1 MRVDGASVAVAG
13 TGAERTTRHPPG
25 SEVRDN
31 SGPSRDIHTEI
42 AAIPYMA
49 TNHPYPHTIH
59 INSSNPIPQVHIPER
74 PQPVTYT
81 PITGDQSTLKCLFY
95 IDIFNPKCIKERSS
109 VNKLHNPLRILS
121 EDVRPPKFG
130 DCAATQERVAS
141 AFQPATPC
149 RRPVPNESW

>member
-1 MRVDGASVAVAG
+1 MDGASVAVAG
-13 TGAERTTRHPPG
+13 TGAERTTRHHPG
-25 SEVRDN
+25 SEVHDN
-31 SGPSRDIHTEI
+31 SGASRDIHTET
-42 AAIPYMA
+42 APIPYMA

-59 INSSNPIPQVHIPER
+59 INSSNPNPQVHIPEF
-74 PQPVTYT
+74 PQAVTYT

-95 IDIFNPKCIKERSS
+95 IGIFNPKGIKKSSS

-121 EDVRPPKFG
+121 EDVRTQRFG
-130 DCAATQERVAS
+130 DCVAIQERVAS